1 MKIIIAGAGEVGYHL
16 AKLLVKEA
24 QDLVIIDLD
33 KQKLNQ
39 IESKLDVITIQGD
52 CTSFKILRQAHV
64 ENSDIFIA
72 VTEIQDTNLTSA
84 MIAKKLGSKKT
95 IARVSNPEY
104 LLRENAIPI
113 MRSGID
119 SIISPEQLAANEI
132 IDLVENVQFNGI
144 HPFEKGELNLIGIK
158 IDEDSCL
165 LGDCMANVLKISE
178 NKDLFKPIVIVREQH
193 GVYETIIPNEKFE
206 LKAEDLLYFISKK
219 EAKSKLANFT
229 NIKGKAIRSVVVLGA
244 GRIGKKTT
252 IKLLELGYRVKLIE
266 REEHVAEAVSEEILN
281 ATIIYGDA
289 RDGDILEEA
298 GIEETDLVI
307 AVTGR
312 SETNIMASLLSKSKG
327 VKKTIALVE
336 NIDYINLSQDIGIS
350 SFVNKKLLAAD
361 SIFKFVRKG
370 HVLDMTH
377 LTDLEAEVIEYR
389 VKEDSKIENK
399 TLRELNLPQDIIIAG
414 IIRKKEGII
423 ATEDHVFLAGDKVVL
438 FAKPKAIEK
447 AENLFLEKTFFDKL
461 INGII

>member
-16 AKLLVKEA
+16 AKLLVKES
-24 QDLVIIDLD
+24 QNIIIIDLD
-33 KQKLNQ
+33 KQKLSQ
-39 IESKLDVITIQGD
+39 IEAKLDVITIQGD
-52 CTSFKILRQAHV
+52 CTSFKVLRSAHV
-64 ENSDIFIA
+64 ETADIFIA

-132 IDLVENVQFNGI
+132 IELVENVQFNGI
-144 HPFEKGELNLIGIK
+144 HPFEKGQLNLIGIK
-158 IDEDSCL
+158 IDENSCL
-165 LGDCMANVLKISE
+165 LGDCMENVLKMSE
-178 NKDLFKPIVIVREQH
+178 NQNLYKPIAIVREQNNH
-193 GVYETIIPNEKFE
+193 YETIIPHDKFE
-206 LKAEDLLYFISKK
+206 LKSEDLIYFISKK
-219 EAKSKLANFT
+219 EAKAALTKYTSIN
-229 NIKGKAIRSVVVLGA
+229 NKAIKSVVVLGG

-252 IKLLELGYRVKLIE
+252 LRLLELGYRVKLIE
-266 REEHVAEAVSEEILN
+266 REEQVAEAISEEILD
-281 ATIIYGDA
+281 ATVIYGDA

-370 HVLDMTH
+370 HVLDMTK
-377 LTDLEAEVIEYR
+377 LSDLDAEVLEFR
-389 VKEDSKIENK
+389 VNEGSKIENK
-399 TLRELNLPQDIIIAG
+399 TIKELNLPKGLIIAG

-423 ATEDHVFLAGDKVVL
+423 ATNDHVFLNGDKVVL
-438 FAKPKAIEK
+438 FAKHEAIEK
-447 AENLFLEKTFFDKL
+447 AENLFLEKTMFDKFFH
-461 INGII
+461 GII